1 MGRFSKGIGPK
12 RKAHQKGVAIGKVTD
27 TRPRWNSTEKPKK
40 KPRVLLD
47 ISKPFDD
54 EFRFVLS
61 DAQKCAGYAAFFV
74 EVMKAPL
81 RG

>member
-1 MGRFSKGIGPK
+1 MGRSFKGIGTTAK
-12 RKAHQKGVAIGKVTD
+12 TRQKEAAIGKVTD